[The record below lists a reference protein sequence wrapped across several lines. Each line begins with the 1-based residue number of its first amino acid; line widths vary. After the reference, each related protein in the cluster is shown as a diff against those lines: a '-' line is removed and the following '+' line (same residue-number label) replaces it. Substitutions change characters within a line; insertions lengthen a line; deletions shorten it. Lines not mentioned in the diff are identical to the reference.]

1 MDGGMARMDR
11 WMHGEVKTEPGER
24 TWPWLK
30 QTTTPAMLE
39 AMPGQGVPGRPCLA
53 LMITVLQD

>member
-1 MDGGMARMDR
+1 MARMDR